1 MDNVIYI
8 TFPNNRQKM
17 DSLEE
22 ELRSMIDIKK
32 NKNKPERVA
41 QIIRKWYANYS
52 DDLYFPV
59 IELAQKMDIE
69 VMNADFPNHKTDD
82 RRNSDET
89 TLKGYLGLYP
99 TEDNRKPR
107 IVVSNAESYG
117 HQRWTVAHELWHY
130 FTHANDIRKEKNF
143 YPENSN
149 NYELN
154 DDSEEACANKFA
166 TELLMPARLFKIV
179 YDETA
184 GKNIFSKGKDIEKL
198 AEAFMVSNEAAK
210 RRIDNLKKQGI
221 I

>member
-1 MDNVIYI
+1 
-8 TFPNNRQKM
+8 M

-32 NKNKPERVA
+32 NKDKPERVA

-69 VMNADFPNHKTDD
+69 VMNADFPSHKNDAQK
-82 RRNSDET
+82 NSDET

-99 TEDNRKPR
+99 TKGNRKPR
-107 IVVSNAESYG
+107 IVVSNAEPYG

-130 FTHANDIRKEKNF
+130 FIHANDTRREEKF

-149 NYELN
+149 NYKLN
-154 DDSEEACANKFA
+154 DNSEEACANRFA
-166 TELLMPARLFKIV
+166 TELLMPARLFKIA
-179 YDETA
+179 YRETT
-184 GKNIFSKGKDIEKL
+184 KKRLFFRRRFEEKDTEKL
-198 AEAFMVSNEAAK
+198 AEIFMVSSTAIES
-210 RRIDNLKKQGI
+210 RIKDLKKQGI